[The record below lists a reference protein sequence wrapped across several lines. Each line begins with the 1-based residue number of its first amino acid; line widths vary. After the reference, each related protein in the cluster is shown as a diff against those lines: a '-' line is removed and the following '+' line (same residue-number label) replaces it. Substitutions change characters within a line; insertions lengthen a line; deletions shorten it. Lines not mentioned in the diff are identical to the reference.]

1 MPKLIRVNKNRM
13 QKATLYNDPAQP
25 GYVEI
30 TADMLRR
37 TNNLSDLTDAAEA
50 RANLGVSGL
59 DDLSVSALPS
69 TIVYRD
75 DTGKFK
81 ILDAVDVNEPVTLR
95 QLNNES
101 VLGKLNTNA
110 TANTIPL
117 RDTTGR
123 FKIQDAQAVNEPVS
137 LKQLN
142 NTSVIPVGFIYF
154 QLRGQ
159 LTPDQLFKTSGKW
172 QDISSTYSGE
182 FFRAVGMYSGNFGSV
197 QNAGLPNI
205 EGLLEIGQISTEGGS
220 PGGCFYFERGA
231 MTQYVVAKDTRNETD
246 IRLVFDAKR
255 SSPIYGRSNEVT
267 PRNSAIRIWKKIA

>member
-142 NTSVIPVGFIYF
+142 NTSVIPVGFIYV
-154 QLRGQ
+154 QYRGQ
-159 LTPDQLFKTSGKW
+159 LTPDQIFKTSGKW
-172 QDISSTYSGE
+172 QDISSQYAGE
-182 FFRAVGMYSGNFGSV
+182 FFRAVGGNSASFGSK
-197 QNAGLPNI
+197 QKEGLPEIYGNI
-205 EGLLEIGQISTEGGS
+205 VFASGLIRPGNASGAFSSLAPGEYVFAETKSSTQLDNFITFTASE
-220 PGGCFYFERGA
+220 
-231 MTQYVVAKDTRNETD
+231 DN
-246 IRLVFDAKR
+246 
-255 SSPIYGRSNEVT
+255 PIYGASKNVT
-267 PRNSAIRIWKKIA
+267 PYNSAIRIWKKIK